1 MSSKTKKDSQM
12 SFDQGQERET
22 VDNVIEVKR
31 VSKVFRIY
39 ESPMIVWSNLLLIV
53 SVEYLVQRLVYIIKS
68 SAR

>member
-1 MSSKTKKDSQM
+1 M

-31 VSKVFRIY
+31 VSKVFVFTNHLR
-39 ESPMIVWSNLLLIV
+39 IVWSNLLLIV